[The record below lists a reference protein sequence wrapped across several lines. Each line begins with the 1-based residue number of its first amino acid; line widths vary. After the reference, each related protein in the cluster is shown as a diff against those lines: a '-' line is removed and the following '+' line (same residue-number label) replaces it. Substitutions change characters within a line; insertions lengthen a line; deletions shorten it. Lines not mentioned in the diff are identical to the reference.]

1 MDDERELR
9 DVAYQL
15 RLTKSESDA
24 FKKAAQDTGLSLADW
39 LRQAGREKAAKQKKK
54 EG

>member
-1 MDDERELR
+1 MDEKRELR
-9 DVAYQL
+9 DQPYML
-15 RLTKSESDA
+15 RLTKSERGD
-24 FKKAAQDTGLSLADW
+24 FDKAAADLGLSLADW